1 MRAWQFLPT
10 ALFGLATARLT
21 GTVVA
26 SRRSSRARRSPS
38 PGGDSGQRASPRAYL
53 EPRRALRSPSR
64 DGSHRATEN
73 RKPWR
78 ARSSVARAM
87 IAALTST
94 TLALT
99 NVASKRASRAAS
111 RSRVGFEPQDRRR
124 HQRPGRRKGS
134 QTSLDR
140 RGPCGDDLHGPYR
153 GHAQSLTAVAPAGAL
168 GRLLAGVR
176 IPRIQSICTLSPRAA
191 RCFRC
196 AGAA

>member
-111 RSRVGFEPQDRRR
+111 RSRVGFDRHSSRKIDDVTSDPDGGRGRRR
-124 HQRPGRRKGS
+124 ASTAAGHAAMTSTGLTEGMLSRLPRSHQRVHSDASSPAS
-134 QTSLDR
+134 ESLEFSR
-140 RGPCGDDLHGPYR
+140 
-153 GHAQSLTAVAPAGAL
+153 S
-168 GRLLAGVR
+168 
-176 IPRIQSICTLSPRAA
+176 A
-191 RCFRC
+191 R
-196 AGAA
+196 